1 MELTSHKDLE
11 LIYEAP
17 VTLIRSENDGQ
28 EFLEGYAVVFY
39 DGTPGTEYKLPGGV
53 IEHVMEEAF
62 DNALAT
68 QQDIPLLYEHNSSHV
83 IGSTATGTVT
93 FRRDEKG
100 IKFKAPVDREDP
112 VHLNVLAKLRKH
124 FIKGGSFQG
133 DGTATKH
140 RGKDGRFYSIVSK
153 VKRIKDFS
161 IVHNPAYKATTAN
174 ISRAEIDLWEE
185 TYKRVQRSKEIMA
198 RHSK

>member
-1 MELTSHKDLE
+1 MELKSHKELE

-39 DGTPGTEYKLPGGV
+39 DGTSGTEYTLPGGV
-53 IEHVMEEAF
+53 IERVMADAF
-62 DNALAT
+62 DTVLAS
-68 QQDIPLLYEHNSSHV
+68 QREIPLLYEHDPSHV
-83 IGSTATGTVT
+83 IGSTATGTAH

-112 VHLNVLAKLRKH
+112 IHLNVLAKLRKH

-133 DGTATKH
+133 DGTASKY

-174 ISRAEIDLWEE
+174 ISRSEIDLWEE

-198 RHSK
+198 RRPK